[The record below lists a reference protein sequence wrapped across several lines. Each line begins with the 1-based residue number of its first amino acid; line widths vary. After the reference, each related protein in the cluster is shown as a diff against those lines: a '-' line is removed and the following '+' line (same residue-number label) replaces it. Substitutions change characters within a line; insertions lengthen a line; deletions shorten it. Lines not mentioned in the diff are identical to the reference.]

1 MTLRGRLSL
10 LTTGPAWNLK
20 VLTGRLAVQSCD
32 FYSVFRFS
40 SRRAEA
46 THFAGIAGS
55 ETCRRGTPLAF
66 PAADPS
72 ASITRCACLLSL
84 QLSPGA
90 DRGGE
95 FSGLLL
101 SGIDRQPWGQ
111 AWPRVPRG
119 SQVGIAEH
127 LHPLCCLR
135 EERAE

>member
-10 LTTGPAWNLK
+10 LATGPAWNLK

-55 ETCRRGTPLAF
+55 ETCRRGKPLAF

-72 ASITRCACLLSL
+72 ASITRCACLLSR

-90 DRGGE
+90 NRCGE
-95 FSGLLL
+95 FGSLFFR
-101 SGIDRQPWGQ
+101 GIDRQPWGQ
-111 AWPRVPRG
+111 ARPGVARG
-119 SQVGIAEH
+119 SQIRIAEH
-127 LHPLCCLR
+127 LHPLDCLR
-135 EERAE
+135 EEGAE